1 MREAVR
7 GIIYPKDNN
16 DEIIVIKREKKITLY
31 YVFPGGGIEK
41 EDRQKGVLS
50 NCINGDEEIRK
61 NALKRDI
68 KEELGIEIEIYQKFA
83 TFEYNTYYI
92 CKQVNGEI
100 GTGTGT
106 EYDELSYATN
116 GTYMPMC
123 IKITELD
130 KYNLVPAE
138 IKNKF
143 LEYRRIIKN
152 I

>member
-16 DEIIVIKREKKITLY
+16 DEIIVIKREKKMTLY
-31 YVFPGGGIEK
+31 YVFPGGGIEEEDK
-41 EDRQKGVLS
+41 EKGTLS
-50 NCINGDEEIRK
+50 NCLNVDEEIRK
-61 NALKRDI
+61 NALKREI

-83 TFEYNTYYI
+83 TFENNTYYV
-92 CKQVNGEI
+92 CKQIDGEI
-100 GTGTGT
+100 GTGTGP
-106 EYDELSYATN
+106 EYDKANYASN
-116 GTYMPMC
+116 GTYEPMC
-123 IKITELD
+123 IKINELN